1 MFIAAVP
8 VAATLGDNGEQP
20 TQTAPA
26 LTARA
31 EMTRDGVVVRYPTGW
46 SISQTPDTVRIV
58 NLPQDRLA
66 AADPQTLANATQVSI
81 HIERVRNHAEALRLL
96 QGIRGESTAPTTFL
110 TIGGW
115 PALQRRAVEARPQ
128 PGNEIEDDALEQ
140 ERGGPAQQKQML
152 TPANMLMLTTAVAAG
167 DLLVRADGSALPD
180 VRGAEDAIVQAI
192 GRSLTFRTTG
202 NAGAVSRELDQL
214 RRAPVPRPRAVPRP
228 GAIAAA
234 GPAVRSAPAA
244 ARRAGVRRGVSGAS
258 PLKLASAGAA
268 LAVSGGSES
277 EIAVSTNGQNIIIA
291 QGFNYARSTNGG
303 LSFSAGVGFAG
314 TNGGDGSIAFGRSG
328 TFYAATIGAPSSR
341 VFASTDNGAT
351 FPFRANAYTCPS
363 TGPNQCGFT
372 FGPPANT
379 PFPDQEHIAADRFN
393 ASAGGGDQVYVVWR
407 NAGNRYGLV
416 CSNDSGQNWTAT
428 ASAVLRTGDF
438 PRITVGQDGRVYV
451 VYRSGNNVNLDR
463 FDSCTNGL
471 TLQVNAATIATLGPS
486 NWVACPVP
494 GLDRCN
500 NGNNLSSFMVAVD
513 DTDANHVYVSY
524 AQNTSATNESV
535 LVQDSTDGG
544 ATWPAARTVTIS
556 SAVNARRFMP
566 WVCSAGGVA
575 YVNWFDRRAASAPAI
590 SLTDFFASSA
600 TRDGAGNLIAG
611 LERRVNAANAPDNQ
625 CEAGAAPGSAAS
637 WPGSTRATPDSET
650 CTPQQPQ
657 LAGRCFVPGSS
668 PPTGSGQACDFSTPN
683 CPTLPT
689 AETCQTGSGVPKYGD
704 YNGNACA
711 AGRFYSIWPSSTPPP
726 PGAPTPIRM
735 YFASLVVAGA
745 QIQSPGPVIV
755 PDTCVGTSSLAVV
768 NVCNTGKT
776 DLHVD
781 PITSSDPQFAV
792 TTPSSGFPVTIG
804 PASCFPFEVR
814 FTPSSPGPKSATLSV
829 PSDDTVTPTV
839 AIPVSSNGGQ
849 GALTTIIADTGN
861 FGTACQGGFRDLP
874 LMLTN
879 PGTCPV
885 TVTGIASSAADFIAP
900 QVLSF
905 PITVAPG
912 ATTEVPLRFHPASPG
927 AKSATITVT
936 STAPTTPS
944 LVRVSGTGGQPVIAT
959 IVADTGSFGK
969 VCSGETR
976 DKMLTISNSG
986 TCPLVVSAI
995 ASSSPEFQMP
1005 QVLSYPVTIAAGM
1018 SLQVPIRFAPTTPGA
1033 KTANITISSNDPA
1046 TPSKIVSLTGETPEE
1061 WICHPPTF
1069 ASVGMSG
1076 GPAFGHSRTSDFT
1089 FSGAGR
1095 SLVPFGKTHSF
1106 GVQTQGEFIG
1116 YHERYEGEVDA
1127 GLLNRWKWIQGGLFA
1142 NVKAAGLGPLSDAG
1156 TLAHASFTLD
1166 VLLKKFRFNVFGAR
1180 GFHDAA
1186 LVRVVDQFGGGA
1198 QVSLAPFAPKTW
1210 LEGNLIYLHL
1220 PEPLPARPG
1229 AMIRV
1234 SHQLFDHL
1242 ELMAEVTV
1250 NESLVGPTNNGRV
1263 VVGFVFGRWARP
1275 ADLTNKGTPLG
1286 TDVPRVHYV
1295 IR

>member
-1 MFIAAVP
+1 
-8 VAATLGDNGEQP
+8 
-20 TQTAPA
+20 
-26 LTARA
+26 
-31 EMTRDGVVVRYPTGW
+31 
-46 SISQTPDTVRIV
+46 
-58 NLPQDRLA
+58 
-66 AADPQTLANATQVSI
+66 
-81 HIERVRNHAEALRLL
+81 
-96 QGIRGESTAPTTFL
+96 
-110 TIGGW
+110 
-115 PALQRRAVEARPQ
+115 
-128 PGNEIEDDALEQ
+128 
-140 ERGGPAQQKQML
+140 
-152 TPANMLMLTTAVAAG
+152 
-167 DLLVRADGSALPD
+167 
-180 VRGAEDAIVQAI
+180 
-192 GRSLTFRTTG
+192 
-202 NAGAVSRELDQL
+202 
-214 RRAPVPRPRAVPRP
+214 
-228 GAIAAA
+228 
-234 GPAVRSAPAA
+234 
-244 ARRAGVRRGVSGAS
+244 
-258 PLKLASAGAA
+258 
-268 LAVSGGSES
+268 
-277 EIAVSTNGQNIIIA
+277 
-291 QGFNYARSTNGG
+291 
-303 LSFSAGVGFAG
+303 
-314 TNGGDGSIAFGRSG
+314 
-328 TFYAATIGAPSSR
+328 
-341 VFASTDNGAT
+341 
-351 FPFRANAYTCPS
+351 
-363 TGPNQCGFT
+363 
-372 FGPPANT
+372 
-379 PFPDQEHIAADRFN
+379 
-393 ASAGGGDQVYVVWR
+393 
-407 NAGNRYGLV
+407 
-416 CSNDSGQNWTAT
+416 
-428 ASAVLRTGDF
+428 
-438 PRITVGQDGRVYV
+438 
-451 VYRSGNNVNLDR
+451 
-463 FDSCTNGL
+463 
-471 TLQVNAATIATLGPS
+471 
-486 NWVACPVP
+486 
-494 GLDRCN
+494 
-500 NGNNLSSFMVAVD
+500 
-513 DTDANHVYVSY
+513 
-524 AQNTSATNESV
+524 
-535 LVQDSTDGG
+535 
-544 ATWPAARTVTIS
+544 
-556 SAVNARRFMP
+556 
-566 WVCSAGGVA
+566 
-575 YVNWFDRRAASAPAI
+575 
-590 SLTDFFASSA
+590 
-600 TRDGAGNLIAG
+600 
-611 LERRVNAANAPDNQ
+611 
-625 CEAGAAPGSAAS
+625 
-637 WPGSTRATPDSET
+637 
-650 CTPQQPQ
+650 
-657 LAGRCFVPGSS
+657 
-668 PPTGSGQACDFSTPN
+668 
-683 CPTLPT
+683 
-689 AETCQTGSGVPKYGD
+689 
-704 YNGNACA
+704 
-711 AGRFYSIWPSSTPPP
+711 
-726 PGAPTPIRM
+726 M

-912 ATTEVPLRFHPASPG
+912 ATTEVPLRFQPASPG

-976 DKMLTISNSG
+976 DKMLTITNSG

-1046 TPSKIVSLTGETPEE
+1046 TPSKIVTLTGETPEE

-1127 GLLNRWKWIQGGLFA
+1127 GLLNRWTWIQGGLFA